1 MTTDSKG
8 PWGTP
13 QPDDGPDNGADGAPP
28 NRPTSPWLPPS
39 GDRADPPGGQRRGAT
54 LEEMIRRGRGPFGP
68 QMPKLPGGRSLWM
81 AGGAVVLLLWLA
93 ATSFW
98 RIDPEQEGVVTRFGS
113 YSRTVGPGI
122 SLTWPAPIE
131 RMQPVSVRE
140 IRTAD
145 IPGGT
150 SENLVLT
157 SDANIIDLSYSVR
170 WTIKEPER
178 YLFQLDNPDA
188 TLRAV
193 AESAMRATV
202 ANYTLVQ
209 ALTSARTDIERQ
221 VQQRTQAIL
230 DRYRSGIR
238 IEGVAVRGADPPSQ
252 VEEAF
257 NNVNAARQR
266 AEGRRNQARA
276 YAEQVLRRAEGE
288 AGAFDRVYAEYRLA
302 PEVTRRRMYYETME
316 RILQRADKTV
326 VESAGVTPYLPL
338 PEVRRRGSSSA
349 NPALVQPE
357 APARPQ
363 GTNSGANR

>member
-13 QPDDGPDNGADGAPP
+13 QPDDSADNGSDSPP
-28 NRPTSPWLPPS
+28 PRRPSSPWLPPA
-39 GDRADPPGGQRRGAT
+39 GDRSDTGSGPRRGAS

-68 QMPKLPGGRSLWM
+68 QLPQLPGGRSLWLWVGL
-81 AGGAVVLLLWLA
+81 AVLLLWIA

-98 RIDPEQEGVVTRFGS
+98 RVNPEEEGVVTRFGS
-113 YSRTVGPGI
+113 YSRTVGPGV
-122 SLTWPAPIE
+122 SFTWPAPIE
-131 RMQPVSVRE
+131 RMQRVSVRE

-150 SENLVLT
+150 AENLVLT

-178 YLFQLDNPDA
+178 YLFQLDDPDA

-238 IEGVAVRGADPPSQ
+238 IEGVAVRGADPPAQ

-326 VESAGVTPYLPL
+326 VEAGGVTPYLPL
-338 PEVRRRGSSSA
+338 PEVRRRAGGA
-349 NPALVQPE
+349 AVAAEPT
-357 APARPQ
+357 PARPQ
-363 GTNSGANR
+363 GSNAGANR

>member
-1 MTTDSKG
+1 MTTDNKG

-13 QPDDGPDNGADGAPP
+13 QPDDEPNSGGDNGPSRKP
-28 NRPTSPWLPPS
+28 SSPWLPPS
-39 GDRADPPGGQRRGAT
+39 GDRSDPPRGQQRGAS
-54 LEEMIRRGRGPFGP
+54 LEEMLRRGRGPFGP
-68 QMPKLPGGRSLWM
+68 QLPQLPGGR
-81 AGGAVVLLLWLA
+81 ALWLWAGVALLALWIA

-98 RIDPEQEGVVTRFGS
+98 RLDPEQEGVVTRFGS

-131 RMQPVSVRE
+131 RMERVSVRE

-145 IPGGT
+145 IPDGT
-150 SENLVLT
+150 AENLVLT
-157 SDANIIDLSYSVR
+157 SDANIVDLSYSVR
-170 WTIKEPER
+170 WTISQPER

-209 ALTSARTDIERQ
+209 TLTSARTDIERQ
-221 VQQRTQAIL
+221 VQIRTQAIL

-238 IEGVAVRGADPPSQ
+238 IEGVAVRGADPPGE

-316 RILQRADKTV
+316 RILQRADKTI
-326 VESAGVTPYLPL
+326 VESGGVTPYLPL
-338 PEVRRRGSSSA
+338 PEVRRRGGGA
-349 NPALVQPE
+349 A
-357 APARPQ
+357 APAPAQPAAPSRTQ
-363 GTNSGANR
+363 GNGAGASQ